1 MKTDFRTFW
10 MSMIWMMRY
19 CESLF
24 RKFMKMKNLLVF
36 SFFLLTLIKVS
47 AQSQETLDKI
57 EAAKIG
63 LITER
68 LGLTPEQAEKFWPI
82 YKEYSGK
89 QREIAQEFQALK
101 RSINPETATE
111 EENKKILDRGHQLR
125 ERQLDL
131 DRNYSERM
139 QQVITNRQLLSLR
152 KAEDDFKQ
160 MLMDRIKQQN
170 QQQEQLRDNRQ
181 RNDAQMNQRKNN

>member
-1 MKTDFRTFW
+1 MKKLLFYLLLPFSV
-10 MSMIWMMRY
+10 SMA
-19 CESLF
+19 F
-24 RKFMKMKNLLVF
+24 
-36 SFFLLTLIKVS
+36 
-47 AQSQETLDKI
+47 AQSQEVLDKI

-82 YKEYSGK
+82 YKEYGTK
-89 QREIAQEFQALK
+89 QREIAHEYQSLK
-101 RSINPETATE
+101 RSINPQTASE
-111 EENKKILDRGHQLR
+111 EENKMLLEKGHQLR

-152 KAEDDFKQ
+152 KAEDDFRQ
-160 MLMDRIKQQN
+160 MLMDRIRQQS
-170 QQQEQLRDNRQ
+170 QQQEQMRDNRQ
-181 RNDAQMNQRKNN
+181 RNDAVINQRKNN

>member
-1 MKTDFRTFW
+1 
-10 MSMIWMMRY
+10 
-19 CESLF
+19 
-24 RKFMKMKNLLVF
+24 MKMKNLLVF

>member
-1 MKTDFRTFW
+1 MNIFKPYYMKTLLLFIV
-10 MSMIWMMRY
+10 SMLIMVSVRSQTPEMM
-19 CESLF
+19 E
-24 RKFMKMKNLLVF
+24 
-36 SFFLLTLIKVS
+36 
-47 AQSQETLDKI
+47 KI

-82 YKEYSGK
+82 YKEYGSK
-89 QREIAQEFQALK
+89 QREIAQEFHSLK

-111 EENKKILDRGHQLR
+111 EQNKMLLEKGHQLK
-125 ERQLDL
+125 ERQLNL
-131 DRNYSERM
+131 DRSYSERM

-160 MLMDRIKQQN
+160 MLMDRVREQN
-170 QQQEQLRDNRQ
+170 QQRQQIQENRQ
-181 RNDAQMNQRKNN
+181 RNDALMNQRKNN

>member
-1 MKTDFRTFW
+1 
-10 MSMIWMMRY
+10 
-19 CESLF
+19 
-24 RKFMKMKNLLVF
+24 MKNLILF
-36 SFFLLTLIKVS
+36 CFLLLILS
-47 AQSQETLDKI
+47 RGNSQSQETLDKI

-68 LGLTPEQAEKFWPI
+68 LGLTPDQAEKFWPI

-89 QREIAQEFQALK
+89 QREIAQEFQTLK
-101 RSINPETATE
+101 RSIDPETATE
-111 EENKKILDRGHQLR
+111 EENKKILERGHQLR

-152 KAEDDFKQ
+152 RAEDDFKQ
-160 MLMDRIKQQN
+160 MLMDRIRQQS